1 MLINKHENRERSKH
15 CYIRYKLKERTRK
28 KEILKVRNKK
38 MVFPNEVAMKP
49 SVTCTAAVSPHKT
62 NFEIHQYSQKCLY
75 PLSQ

>member
-1 MLINKHENRERSKH
+1 MKIEKDQSIVILGINWKREPGKRNF
-15 CYIRYKLKERTRK
+15 
-28 KEILKVRNKK
+28 KVRNKK

-49 SVTCTAAVSPHKT
+49 SVTCTAAVRPHKT